1 MSSLNDKVY
10 EFVKNIPRGK
20 VATYGQIAL
29 HLGNRNFARV
39 VGNILHNNPD
49 PEHIPCHRVV
59 NVKGQL
65 SRSYAFGGID
75 AQRHLLES
83 EGVMFKNDQVV
94 DLSYS
99 KQQMQA
105 SFLKNV
111 LFISQMSQ
119 CGVLGLFL
127 QINGRFVL
135 ICAKILEDLFF
146 FDQRTRFFK
155 HI

>member
-10 EFVKNIPRGK
+10 AFVRNIPQDK

-59 NVKGQL
+59 NAQGQL
-65 SRSYAFGGID
+65 SRAYAFGGID

-83 EGVMFKNDQVV
+83 EGVVFKNDRVV
-94 DLSYS
+94 DLS
-99 KQQMQA
+99 
-105 SFLKNV
+105 V
-111 LFISQMSQ
+111 SQM
-119 CGVLGLFL
+119 
-127 QINGRFVL
+127 
-135 ICAKILEDLFF
+135 ILEQF
-146 FDQRTRFFK
+146 
-155 HI
+155 